1 MLSDI
6 GIGIEEDMEVLIEKG
21 TGLPHEFTCKMSL
34 HIDSIS
40 IYEGCSP
47 FLKNNTCLG
56 TYLFNN
62 IKEGTFVFTLKV
74 DTDYKMKILVDDVL
88 LDTVQC
94 KNVEYEYEYTL
105 SQEELERKAWLNNRN
120 EYRDYIKSSL
130 FFITET
136 FVQDQLSKKDI
147 SFLNEKLLWA
157 RQVLDC
163 PDVSAQEYKDSL
175 AEIEGIVNP
184 VLKKLKNKIEK

>member
-21 TGLPHEFTCKMSL
+21 TLLPHEFTCKMSL

-74 DTDYKMKILVDDVL
+74 DAEYKMKILVDDVL

-94 KNVEYEYEYTL
+94 NQTVEYNL
-105 SQEELERKAWLNNRN
+105 SREEVERKEWIKNRN

-136 FVQDQLSKKDI
+136 FVQEQLSKKDI
-147 SFLNEKLLWA
+147 SFLNKKLLWA

-175 AEIEGIVNP
+175 LEIESIINP
-184 VLKKLKNKIEK
+184 ILKNLKNKI

>member
-6 GIGIEEDMEVLIEKG
+6 GIGNEDMEVLIEKG
-21 TGLPHEFTCKMSL
+21 TELPHEATCKMSL

-40 IYEGCSP
+40 IYEGMSP
-47 FLKNNTCLG
+47 FLKNNTLLG

-74 DTDYKMKILVDDVL
+74 DSDYKMKILVDDVL

-94 KNVEYEYEYTL
+94 TNTLVEYTL
-105 SQEELERKAWLNNRN
+105 SQEEVERKEWIKNRN
-120 EYRDYIKSSL
+120 EYRDYIKSTL

-136 FVQDQLSKKDI
+136 FVQEQLSKKEI
-147 SFLNEKLLWA
+147 SFLNTKLLWA

-163 PDVSAQEYKDSL
+163 PDVSAQEYMDSL
-175 AEIEGIVNP
+175 AEIEGIINP
-184 VLKKLKNKIEK
+184 ILKKLKNKI

>member
-6 GIGIEEDMEVLIEKG
+6 GIGNEDMEVLIEKG
-21 TGLPHEFTCKMSL
+21 TPLPHEFTCKMSL

-40 IYEGCSP
+40 IYEGMSP
-47 FLKNNTCLG
+47 FLKNNTLLG

-74 DTDYKMKILVDDVL
+74 DSDYKMKILVDDIL

-94 KNVEYEYEYTL
+94 TKTLVEYTL
-105 SQEELERKAWLNNRN
+105 SEEEVERKEWIKNRN
-120 EYRDYIKSSL
+120 EYRDYIKSTLL
-130 FFITET
+130 FVSEP
-136 FVQDQLSKKDI
+136 FVSNQLSKKNI
-147 SFLNEKLLWA
+147 SFLNKKLLWA

-175 AEIEGIVNP
+175 TEIESIINP
-184 VLKKLKNKIEK
+184 ILKNLKNKI

>member
-6 GIGIEEDMEVLIEKG
+6 GIGIDEDIEVLIEKG

-94 KNVEYEYEYTL
+94 NQTVEYTL
-105 SQEELERKAWLNNRN
+105 SQEEVERKEWLNVRN

-130 FFITET
+130 FFISET

-147 SFLNEKLLWA
+147 SFLNKILLWA

-175 AEIEGIVNP
+175 LEIESIINP
-184 VLKKLKNKIEK
+184 ILKNLKNKI

>member
-1 MLSDI
+1 
-6 GIGIEEDMEVLIEKG
+6 
-21 TGLPHEFTCKMSL
+21 
-34 HIDSIS
+34 
-40 IYEGCSP
+40 
-47 FLKNNTCLG
+47 
-56 TYLFNN
+56 
-62 IKEGTFVFTLKV
+62 
-74 DTDYKMKILVDDVL
+74 MKILVDDVL

-94 KNVEYEYEYTL
+94 NQRVEYTL
-105 SQEELERKAWLNNRN
+105 SQEELERKDWLNNRN

-175 AEIEGIVNP
+175 LEIEGIVNP
-184 VLKKLKNKIEK
+184 VLKKLKNKIENKI

>member
-74 DTDYKMKILVDDVL
+74 DLDYKMKILVDDVL

-94 KNVEYEYEYTL
+94 NQRVEYEYTL
-105 SQEELERKAWLNNRN
+105 SQ
-120 EYRDYIKSSL
+120 
-130 FFITET
+130 
-136 FVQDQLSKKDI
+136 
-147 SFLNEKLLWA
+147 
-157 RQVLDC
+157 VLDC
-163 PDVSAQEYKDSL
+163 PDVTAQEYKDSL

>member
-6 GIGIEEDMEVLIEKG
+6 GIGIDDDMDVLIEKG
-21 TGLPHEFTCKMSL
+21 TALPHEFTCKMSL

-47 FLKNNTCLG
+47 FLKNNVMLG

-74 DTDYKMKILVDDVL
+74 DEEYTMKILVDDIL

-94 KNVEYEYEYTL
+94 NKDVTEYIL
-105 SQEELERKAWLNNRN
+105 SEEEVERKEWIKNRN
-120 EYRDYIKSSL
+120 EYRDYIKSTL

-136 FVQDQLSKKDI
+136 FVQEQISKKDI
-147 SFLNEKLLWA
+147 SFLNKKLLWA

-175 AEIEGIVNP
+175 TEIESIVNP
-184 VLKKLKNKIEK
+184 VLKKLKNKI

>member
-6 GIGIEEDMEVLIEKG
+6 GIGIDEDMEVLIEKG
-21 TGLPHEFTCKMSL
+21 TLLPHEFTCKMSL

-56 TYLFNN
+56 TYLFDN

-94 KNVEYEYEYTL
+94 NQTVEYTL
-105 SQEELERKAWLNNRN
+105 SQEEVERKTWLNNRN

-136 FVQDQLSKKDI
+136 FVQEQLSKKDI

-175 AEIEGIVNP
+175 TEIEGIVNP

>member
-6 GIGIEEDMEVLIEKG
+6 GIGIDNDMEVLIEKG
-21 TGLPHEFTCKMSL
+21 VVLPHEFTCKMSL

-94 KNVEYEYEYTL
+94 NQTVEYTL
-105 SQEELERKAWLNNRN
+105 SQEEVERKAWLNNRN

-130 FFITET
+130 FFISET

-147 SFLNEKLLWA
+147 SFLNKKLLWA
-157 RQVLDC
+157 RKILDC
-163 PDVSAQEYKDSL
+163 PDVSAQEFKDSL
-175 AEIEGIVNP
+175 TEIESIVTP
-184 VLKKLKNKIEK
+184 FFKKLKNKI

>member
-6 GIGIEEDMEVLIEKG
+6 GIGNEDMEVLIEKG
-21 TGLPHEFTCKMSL
+21 TPLPHEFTCKMSL

-40 IYEGCSP
+40 IYEGMSP
-47 FLKNNTCLG
+47 FLKNNNLLG

-74 DTDYKMKILVDDVL
+74 DSDYKMKILVDDIL

-94 KNVEYEYEYTL
+94 TKVAEYTL
-105 SQEELERKAWLNNRN
+105 SREEVERKEWIKNRN
-120 EYRDYIKSSL
+120 EYRDYIKSTL

-136 FVQDQLSKKDI
+136 FVQAQLSKKNI
-147 SFLNEKLLWA
+147 KILNEKLLWA
-157 RQVLDC
+157 RQILDC
-163 PDVSAQEYKDSL
+163 PDVTAQEYKESL
-175 AEIEGIVNP
+175 EEIESIVNP
-184 VLKKLKNKIEK
+184 ILKNLKNKI

>member
-21 TGLPHEFTCKMSL
+21 TLLPHEFTCKMSL

-56 TYLFNN
+56 TYLFDN

-74 DTDYKMKILVDDVL
+74 DAEYKMKILVDDVL

-94 KNVEYEYEYTL
+94 NQTVEYTL
-105 SQEELERKAWLNNRN
+105 SREEVERKAWLNNRN

-136 FVQDQLSKKDI
+136 FVQEQLSKKDI
-147 SFLNEKLLWA
+147 SFLNKKLLWA

-175 AEIEGIVNP
+175 LEIESIINP
-184 VLKKLKNKIEK
+184 ILKNLKNKI

>member
-6 GIGIEEDMEVLIEKG
+6 GVGIEEDMEVLIEKG
-21 TGLPHEFTCKMSL
+21 TLLPHEFTCKMSL

-94 KNVEYEYEYTL
+94 NQTVEYTL
-105 SQEELERKAWLNNRN
+105 SQEEVERKEWLNVRN

-130 FFITET
+130 FFISET
-136 FVQDQLSKKDI
+136 FVQDQLSKKDV
-147 SFLNEKLLWA
+147 SFLNKKLLWA

-163 PDVSAQEYKDSL
+163 PDVSAQEFKESL
-175 AEIEGIVNP
+175 TEIESIVTP
-184 VLKKLKNKIEK
+184 FFKKLKNKI

>member
-1 MLSDI
+1 MLSDV
-6 GIGIEEDMEVLIEKG
+6 GIGNEDMEVLIEKG
-21 TGLPHEFTCKMSL
+21 TPLPHEFTCKMSL

-40 IYEGCSP
+40 IYEGMSP
-47 FLKNNTCLG
+47 FLKNNTLLG

-74 DTDYKMKILVDDVL
+74 DSDYKMKILVDDIL

-94 KNVEYEYEYTL
+94 SNAVTEYTL
-105 SQEELERKAWLNNRN
+105 SEEEVERKEWIKNRN
-120 EYRDYIKSSL
+120 EYRDYIKSTLL
-130 FFITET
+130 FVSES
-136 FVQDQLSKKDI
+136 FVSDQLSKKNI
-147 SFLNEKLLWA
+147 SFLNKKLLWA

-175 AEIEGIVNP
+175 TEIESIINP
-184 VLKKLKNKIEK
+184 ILKNLKNKI